1 VRFAGLPRWKEE
13 NASKKLRTAPVD
25 VSVPSS
31 CGNFSVVFGEVRE
44 WRNLHWPVRLGAI
57 L

>member
-1 VRFAGLPRWKEE
+1 MSEKEREVKKEE
-13 NASKKLRTAPVD
+13 NASKKLCSTPVG
-25 VSVPSS
+25 VSAESS
-31 CGNFSVVFGEVRE
+31 RGNFSVVFGEVRE